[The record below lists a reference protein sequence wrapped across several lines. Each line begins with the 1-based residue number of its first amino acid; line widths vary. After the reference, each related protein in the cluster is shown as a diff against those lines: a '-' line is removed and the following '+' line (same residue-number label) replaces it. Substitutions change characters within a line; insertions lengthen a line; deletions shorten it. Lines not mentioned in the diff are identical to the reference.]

1 MPAYLNSINN
11 LILRTNLP
19 ADKDP
24 RQYGKLRILFK
35 MYPKKNVKV
44 IFSQDFSPVDQVS
57 CTTKNNSIMGVLA

>member
-24 RQYGKLRILFK
+24 RQYGKLGDTIMYNQKQQYNGTAGLIDGEVHLFLFVIL
-35 MYPKKNVKV
+35 
-44 IFSQDFSPVDQVS
+44 
-57 CTTKNNSIMGVLA
+57 G